1 MSNENNRVLV
11 LNPGSTSTKFG
22 VYTQDGAELVRT
34 IRHGKEELAVFQ
46 GRPILAQLDFRA
58 KLIAQAL
65 AESGHA
71 AAKLTAVVGR
81 GGMLPPIKC
90 GTYLVDDVMVEDL
103 RLARYGDHASNLG
116 ALLALHFAQASGV
129 NAYIVDP
136 TTVDEWTDFAHLSG
150 SPLITRTMVGHALN
164 AKAVARR
171 YAREQGRAYDT
182 MRLIVAHL
190 GSGVTVSAH
199 ENGEMIDS
207 NSIDDGPFGVDRCG
221 GLPSRALV
229 RLCFSGK
236 YTQAQLDRHV
246 FGDGGLFAYLGTRDL
261 IEVER
266 RIDAGDKKAKLIF
279 DAMIHQIGKTA
290 GEMAAVLRGKVD
302 AVLLTGGMAHSE
314 KVVNQLRGYV
324 QWIAPI
330 RVYPGEDELQALA
343 EGVFRVLSGE
353 EQAKRLG
360 A

>member
-1 MSNENNRVLV
+1 
-11 LNPGSTSTKFG
+11 
-22 VYTQDGAELVRT
+22 
-34 IRHGKEELAVFQ
+34 
-46 GRPILAQLDFRA
+46 
-58 KLIAQAL
+58 
-65 AESGHA
+65 
-71 AAKLTAVVGR
+71 
-81 GGMLPPIKC
+81 
-90 GTYLVDDVMVEDL
+90 
-103 RLARYGDHASNLG
+103 
-116 ALLALHFAQASGV
+116 
-129 NAYIVDP
+129 
-136 TTVDEWTDFAHLSG
+136 
-150 SPLITRTMVGHALN
+150 
-164 AKAVARR
+164 
-171 YAREQGRAYDT
+171 
-182 MRLIVAHL
+182 
-190 GSGVTVSAH
+190 
-199 ENGEMIDS
+199 MIDS

-246 FGDGGLFAYLGTRDL
+246 FGDGGIFAYLGTRDL

-266 RIDAGDKKAKLIF
+266 RIDAGDTKAKLVF
-279 DAMIHQIGKTA
+279 DSMIHQIGKTA

-314 KVVNQLRGYV
+314 RVVSQLRDYV

-343 EGVFRVLSGE
+343 EGVFRVLGGA